1 MNKLRQIL
9 QFIKALLGFLLNLK
23 KKEKDEKKKKW
34 LCRITS
40 RRWLVYYLV
49 ILGMTALWADRT
61 EIVLASIGALLTLS
75 GYENGSK
82 ESCENGSEENSD
94 SH

>member
-1 MNKLRQIL
+1 MRRKR
-9 QFIKALLGFLLNLK
+9 
-23 KKEKDEKKKKW
+23 KW
-34 LCRITS
+34 LRRVIS
-40 RRWLVYYLV
+40 RKWLVCYLV

-82 ESCENGSEENSD
+82 ESWRND
-94 SH
+94 SGKNPDCH